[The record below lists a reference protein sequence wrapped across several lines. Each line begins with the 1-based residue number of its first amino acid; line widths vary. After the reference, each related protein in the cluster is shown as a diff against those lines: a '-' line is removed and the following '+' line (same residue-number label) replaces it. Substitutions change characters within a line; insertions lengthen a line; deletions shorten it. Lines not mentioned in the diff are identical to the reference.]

1 MFPFKLKA
9 NSMNKTEHRVYGIST
24 VHVLT
29 VAKLTAISVYVG
41 EGIGEKTE
49 KRGGGDGA
57 VGFGQIP
64 LPGVIVKTGCPQSI
78 KLSCKA

>member
-29 VAKLTAISVYVG
+29 VAKLTALSVYVG

-49 KRGGGDGA
+49 KGGGVARWGLDRYHFQG
-57 VGFGQIP
+57 
-64 LPGVIVKTGCPQSI
+64 
-78 KLSCKA
+78 